1 MTTLFRTLARPRP
14 LAERTLSL
22 WVRRLPLWC
31 SAALLAACSST
42 VTLPPWP
49 AAGSEDP
56 ADALPTRPA
65 PLPKKRPPSAIQ
77 PAKNALPGAPS
88 PSAAANAGGAGVTV
102 TPVGEHAPDHD
113 SGDDAFLPYG
123 PAVAARFAPPAV
135 RYDTPGLTPGRR
147 AYTTN
152 TELAQWLRRLQQTAS
167 ASSGATGAASATR
180 LTVREIGLSQMDT
193 PLLALIATRAA
204 AADPASVEATQRP
217 TVLLLGQQRGD
228 EPASG
233 EALLVLARE
242 LAPGGT
248 LEPLLHRINVIVV
261 PRVNPDGAQASQS
274 ASANGIDIVHDH
286 LTLNTPEAQALAT
299 LVRDYRPIAMID
311 AQEYPAAGAMLQK
324 FQALG
329 RYDALMQ
336 YATTANVHEFVT
348 KAARE
353 WYYDP
358 ITEAL
363 NHQHLSSTWL
373 YRSAH
378 DPQDMQV
385 SLGHSEPDTSENVN
399 GLKNIVSLVVQS
411 RGKDLGRGHFQRR
424 VHTLVTALGTALR
437 SSAERASQL
446 EQVRAFVTKE
456 ISAQACHGQVVLQA
470 APASGSQDLRMID
483 PQSGFDRM
491 VPITALMSQQL
502 RPMKTRLRP
511 CGYWLAPG
519 ASAAAGRLKLLGVQ
533 VMRVAESATALSD
546 TGSAAPGQE
555 SATNVAIDI
564 AAGSYYIALNQPL
577 AHLAVVAL
585 EPQTQNSY
593 FANRI
598 MSQWTQ
604 SARITASPS
613 FVFEEAD

>member
-1 MTTLFRTLARPRP
+1 MTTLFRTIDRPR
-14 LAERTLSL
+14 TLGL
-22 WVRRLPLWC
+22 WGWRLPLWC
-31 SAALLAACSST
+31 SVLLLAACSST

-49 AAGSEDP
+49 AAGSEAPTDP
-56 ADALPTRPA
+56 PPMRPA

-88 PSAAANAGGAGVTV
+88 PSANAGGAGVSV
-102 TPVGEHAPDHD
+102 TPVGEHTPDHD

-135 RYDTPGLTPGRR
+135 RYDTPGLTLGRR

-152 TELAQWLRRLQQTAS
+152 TELAQWLRRLQPTAS
-167 ASSGATGAASATR
+167 SSTSATR

-217 TVLLLGQQRGD
+217 TVLLMGQQRGD
-228 EPASG
+228 EPASS

-248 LEPLLHRINVIVV
+248 LEPLLARINVIVV
-261 PRVNPDGAQASQS
+261 PRVNPDGAQALQS
-274 ASANGIDIVHDH
+274 ASANGTDIVHDH

-299 LVRDYRPIAMID
+299 LVRDYRPVAVID

-336 YATTANVHEFVT
+336 YATTANVDEVIT

-363 NHQHLSSTWL
+363 NYQHLSSAWL
-373 YRSAH
+373 YRTSN
-378 DPQDMQV
+378 DPQDKQV
-385 SLGHSEPDTSENVN
+385 SLGHFEPDTSENVN

-424 VHTLVTALGTALR
+424 VHTLVTALSAALR

-446 EQVRAFVTKE
+446 EQVRTFVAKE

-470 APASGSQDLRMID
+470 TPASGSQDLRMID
-483 PQSGFDRM
+483 PQTGFDRM
-491 VPITALMSQQL
+491 VPVASLLSQQL
-502 RPMKTRLRP
+502 RPVKTRLRP

-533 VMRVAESATALSD
+533 VMRVAEAATALSD

-555 SATNVAIDI
+555 SPSNIAIDI

-604 SARITASPS
+604 SARITVLPS
-613 FVFEEAD
+613 FVFEELD